1 MIFYKL
7 CMSNH
12 KKLMED
18 SAAFFSKEVDKIIL
32 KVTSAKT
39 QKQRS
44 KYLRQMMAIKNR
56 ISLEVKMLDELD
68 NF

>member
-7 CMSNH
+7 CMLNH
-12 KKLMED
+12 KKLIED

-32 KVTSAKT
+32 KVSTAKT
-39 QKQRS
+39 GKQRS
-44 KYLRQMMAIKNR
+44 KYLLQMMAIKNR
-56 ISLEVKMLDELD
+56 IALEVKMLDELD

>member
-1 MIFYKL
+1 
-7 CMSNH
+7 
-12 KKLMED
+12 MED